1 MRRIHDT
8 LRNGFIHS
16 GSDRIPTNGDAN
28 ESAAA
33 HGLAKF
39 ERQLAI
45 ASKRLG
51 DDLGGTQAVRF
62 LMGSCQFGARIGYE
76 ACLFVTI
83 SPTEHHS
90 ALVLRFPRGR
100 PNDPYVLFADE
111 QR

>member
-1 MRRIHDT
+1 M
-8 LRNGFIHS
+8 
-16 GSDRIPTNGDAN
+16 N
-28 ESAAA
+28 ELAAA
-33 HGLAKF
+33 HGLTKF

-62 LMGSCQFGARIGYE
+62 RMGSRRFGARIGYE
-76 ACLFVTI
+76 ACLLVTI
-83 SPTEHHS
+83 SPTEQHS

-100 PNDPYVLFADE
+100 PNDPYIPFADE